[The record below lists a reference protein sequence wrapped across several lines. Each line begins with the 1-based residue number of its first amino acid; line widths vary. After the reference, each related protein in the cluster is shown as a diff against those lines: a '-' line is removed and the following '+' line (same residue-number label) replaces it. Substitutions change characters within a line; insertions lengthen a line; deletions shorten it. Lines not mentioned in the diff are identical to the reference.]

1 VNNSKLNNSKLN
13 NSISNYYGKNDLAEV
28 PNICSVNEEL
38 VIDPVLDGGD
48 IDNNEKSSDSSIAYK
63 TNIPT
68 WYKHILQN
76 PEIMVG
82 FGITRG

>member
-1 VNNSKLNNSKLN
+1 M
-13 NSISNYYGKNDLAEV
+13 SNYSMSNNYGKIDLVEV

-48 IDNNEKSSDSSIAYK
+48 IDNNEKNSDMSIAYK

-76 PEIMVG
+76 PETMVD
-82 FGITRG
+82 FGIVRG